1 MPVNDPP
8 TAADRSGKRSPPM
21 ATIIGNTG
29 PEATPA
35 AKKAAIASGRLGA
48 SEATAMVTPIAI
60 AQTIVKRRWS
70 KRSAIT
76 EETRRP
82 TVRPAQ
88 NRDSA
93 SVAVVSG
100 AGSRKAT
107 TQFETPTSAAT

>member
-29 PEATPA
+29 PDATPA
-35 AKKAAIASGRLGA
+35 AKKAAIARGRVGA
-48 SEATAMVTPIAI
+48 SEATAIVAPIAT

-70 KRSAIT
+70 KRSAIAA
-76 EETRRP
+76 ESRRP

-88 NRDSA
+88 YRDNA

-100 AGSRKAT
+100 AGSRNAT